1 MVISP
6 YARRSYVDHQTLSF
20 DAYAKFIEDDFIRG
34 QRLDPA
40 NDGRP
45 DSRPEVRENARELG
59 NLISDF
65 DFNQKP
71 RRPLILNPH
80 G

>member
-6 YARRSYVDHQTLSF
+6 YARRSYIDHQTLSF
-20 DAYAKFIEDDFIRG
+20 DAYAKFIEDDFIGG

-45 DSRPEVRENARELG
+45 DSRHEVRENAPALG
-59 NLISDF
+59 NLIRDF
-65 DFNQKP
+65 DFSQTP

>member
-45 DSRPEVRENARELG
+45 DSRPEVRENGRELG